1 MIDGKTIVLTGA
13 SSGIGLEVLKLLAQG
28 KDNRILA
35 VARHVDNIQ
44 HLADNV
50 TAFSCDIS
58 TQEGVDR
65 VFAKAE
71 ELFGKI
77 DLFYANAGF
86 PYYEEFNYADWDRV
100 DAMFRTNTISPIYTY
115 AKYIRHLDGRPG
127 ILAYTVSAIG
137 EMAMPGYAIYS
148 SSKFALNGFQQAIR
162 LEAPENLQITCLYPV
177 ATDTNFFKVAN
188 AVEFEKPFPVQ
199 KPAHVAKMMV
209 KAIEQGKERVCP
221 SGLFGFAKVLMGV
234 APPVRTFYWKLET
247 KKLDRFKEK
256 LATYHGRIHE
266 KVDAAVE
273 KGREVG
279 ETILEKEREARRD
292 LAEKVDAAVEKGREV
307 GGTILEKEREVRRD
321 LGEKATK
328 AAEEIKDKIHGA

>member
-1 MIDGKTIVLTGA
+1 MIDNKSIVLTGA
-13 SSGIGLEVLKLLAQG
+13 SSGIGFEALKLLAQG
-28 KDNRILA
+28 KGNRILA
-35 VARHVDNIQ
+35 VARHVDNIKYF
-44 HLADNV
+44 ADNV
-50 TAFSCDIS
+50 TAFACDIS
-58 TQEGVDR
+58 TKEGVDR

-86 PYYEEFNYADWDRV
+86 PYYEEFNYEDWDRV

-162 LEAPENLQITCLYPV
+162 LEKPDNLQITCLYPI

-199 KPAHVAKMMV
+199 KPGHVAKKMIEG
-209 KAIEQGKERVCP
+209 IEQGKEKVSP

-234 APPVRTFYWKLET
+234 APPVRTVYWKMETAKLERFK
-247 KKLDRFKEK
+247 KKLSV
-256 LATYHGRIHE
+256 YHERVQE
-266 KVDAAVE
+266 DVKAAVE
-273 KGREVG
+273 KGREV
-279 ETILEKEREARRD
+279 RE
-292 LAEKVDAAVEKGREV
+292 E
-307 GGTILEKEREVRRD
+307 
-321 LGEKATK
+321 LGEKAGKVREELGEK
-328 AAEEIKDKIHGA
+328 AGKVREELGEKAHEVREEIKDKFHGV

>member
-1 MIDGKTIVLTGA
+1 MIDNKSIVLTGA
-13 SSGIGLEVLKLLAQG
+13 SSGIGFEALKLLAQG
-28 KDNRILA
+28 KGNRILA
-35 VARHVDNIQ
+35 VARHVDNIKYF
-44 HLADNV
+44 ADNV
-50 TAFSCDIS
+50 TAFACDIS

-86 PYYEEFNYADWDRV
+86 PYYEEFNYEDWDRV

-162 LEAPENLQITCLYPV
+162 LEKPENLQLTCLYPV

-199 KPAHVAKMMV
+199 KPSHVARKMIEG
-209 KAIEQGKERVCP
+209 IEQGREKVSPC
-221 SGLFGFAKVLMGV
+221 GLFGFAKVLMGV
-234 APPVRTFYWKLET
+234 APPVRTVYWKLET
-247 KKLDRFKEK
+247 AKLERFKKKLSV
-256 LATYHGRIHE
+256 YHERVQE
-266 KVDAAVE
+266 DVKAAVE
-273 KGREVG
+273 KGREVREEIG
-279 ETILEKEREARRD
+279 EK
-292 LAEKVDAAVEKGREV
+292 AEKVREE
-307 GGTILEKEREVRRD
+307 I
-321 LGEKATK
+321 GEKAHEVR
-328 AAEEIKDKIHGA
+328 EEIKDKLHGI

>member
-13 SSGIGLEVLKLLAQG
+13 SSGIGLEVLKLLAKG

-44 HLADNV
+44 NFADNV
-50 TAFSCDIS
+50 IAFSCDIS
-58 TQEGVDR
+58 TQAGVDR
-65 VFAKAE
+65 LFEKAE

-137 EMAMPGYAIYS
+137 EMAMPGYALYS

-199 KPAHVAKMMV
+199 KPSHVAKMMV
-209 KAIEQGKERVCP
+209 KGIEEGKERVYP

-256 LATYHGRIHE
+256 LAVYHGRIHE
-266 KVDAAVE
+266 RVE
-273 KGREVG
+273 
-279 ETILEKEREARRD
+279 T
-292 LAEKVDAAVEKGREV
+292 AVEKGREV
-307 GGTILEKEREVRRD
+307 GGVLLEKEREARRD

-328 AAEEIKDKIHGA
+328 AAEELRDKLHGG